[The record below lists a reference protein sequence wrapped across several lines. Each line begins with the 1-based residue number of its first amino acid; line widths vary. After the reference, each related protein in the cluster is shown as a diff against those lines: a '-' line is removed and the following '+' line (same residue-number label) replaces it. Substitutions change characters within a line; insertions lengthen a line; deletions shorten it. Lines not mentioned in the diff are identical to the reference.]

1 MTQNPGIRC
10 DREGERFKG
19 IKRRIISCAHLGSR
33 TFERTGTNQEIHYQP
48 TRAKTQ

>member
-19 IKRRIISCAHLGSR
+19 IKRRIISCAQPGSR

-48 TRAKTQ
+48 TSAKTQ